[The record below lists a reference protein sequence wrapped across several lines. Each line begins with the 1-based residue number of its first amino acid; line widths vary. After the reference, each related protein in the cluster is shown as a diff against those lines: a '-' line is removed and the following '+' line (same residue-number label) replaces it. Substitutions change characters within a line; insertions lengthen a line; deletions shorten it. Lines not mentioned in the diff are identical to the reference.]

1 MEALQVLLVDQA
13 ITQVAEAQVQ
23 ALVDTLNQLV
33 LLGHQIQV
41 HQLVDLRLVDQIT
54 IQAAVLVQV
63 QVQALVD
70 TLNQLVQQILQLHED
85 QITIQVAQLV
95 QAKVDTLNQLVQ
107 QILVGQTIIQIQVQ
121 ILVDILNRILLVD
134 HVIIRLFARTTEVR
148 LIITHTDT
156 RQFVT

>member
-1 MEALQVLLVDQA
+1 M
-13 ITQVAEAQVQ
+13 
-23 ALVDTLNQLV
+23 DTLNQLV

-41 HQLVDLRLVDQIT
+41 HQLVDLRLVDQIK

-63 QVQALVD
+63 QALVD
-70 TLNQLVQQILQLHED
+70 THSQLVQQILQLHVG
-85 QITIQVAQLV
+85 QTIIQAAQLV

>member
-33 LLGHQIQV
+33 LLGQQIQV

-63 QVQALVD
+63 QALVD
-70 TLNQLVQQILQLHED
+70 THSQLVQQILQLHVG
-85 QITIQVAQLV
+85 QTIIQAAQLV